1 MMNEIIE
8 QAGRLGGMIA
18 KSMQA
23 TKLREAKEALHKD
36 AAATAL
42 LADYQKQAM
51 KVGQLEEQNKP
62 IEVEDK
68 RKLQE
73 LQSKLVSMD
82 VFKKFTATQVEYIDL
97 MRKVNEALRKELAG
111 TEE

>member
-1 MMNEIIE
+1 MSTEIID
-8 QAGRLGGMIA
+8 QARKLGSMIA
-18 KSMQA
+18 QSA
-23 TKLREAKEALHKD
+23 PAAKLREAKAALNQD
-36 AAATAL
+36 TAATTL
-42 LADYQKQAM
+42 LTEYQKQAM
-51 KVGQLEEQNKP
+51 KIGQLEEQNKP

-73 LQSKLVSMD
+73 TQSKLVSMD
-82 VFKKFTATQVEYIDL
+82 VFKKFTAAQVEYIDI

>member
-1 MMNEIIE
+1 MSTEIID
-8 QAGRLGGMIA
+8 QARKLGSMIA
-18 KSMQA
+18 QSTQA
-23 TKLREAKEALHKD
+23 AKLREAKEALHKD
-36 AAATAL
+36 AAATTL
-42 LADYQKQAM
+42 LGDYQKQAM

-82 VFKKFTATQVEYIDL
+82 VFKKFTAAQVEYIDV